1 MRSVPILDLSRDDV
15 ALAPALHAAF
25 TDIGFVAVTR
35 HGVPRPLI
43 DDLYRAAGG
52 FFDLPDAAKLA
63 VARRRPEHNRGYV
76 AMGGETLA
84 RLAGQHTPP
93 DHKEVYTIGPLDV
106 PDTPYYAAPEAYPS
120 FVPNLWP
127 EAPAALRPAMEAYW
141 HAVTALAGRLLGIAA
156 LSLGLPRDFF
166 AGRTDRHISMLRLIC
181 YPPYAQPPR
190 PGQLRAGVHTDLN
203 MLTLVHA
210 DSDTGGLEVQA
221 RDGTWI
227 APVTSGDAYV
237 VNVGDILMRWTNDL
251 WVSTPHRVA
260 NPPAGWGARRIS
272 VPFFFQAN
280 YDTVVE
286 CLPSCVAAGGTPKY
300 PPVTVGAYRAQ
311 RFARTASA
319 WNMHQHCAR
328 MG

>member
-1 MRSVPILDLSRDDV
+1 MKSVPILDLSRDDA

-25 TDIGFVAVTR
+25 TEIGFVAVTH

-43 DDLYRAAGG
+43 DDLYRVAGA
-52 FFDLPDAAKLA
+52 FFDLPAEARQA
-63 VARRRPEHNRGYV
+63 VGRRRPEHNRGYV
-76 AMGGETLA
+76 AVGGETLA
-84 RLAGQHTPP
+84 RLAGQQTPP

-127 EAPAALRPAMEAYW
+127 ERPAELRPVMTEYW

-156 LSLGLPRDFF
+156 LSLGLPRDYF

-181 YPPYAQPPR
+181 YPPYRQAPE

-210 DSDTGGLEVQA
+210 DSDTGGLEVRA

-251 WVSTPHRVA
+251 WVSTPHRVV
-260 NPPAGWGARRIS
+260 NPPAGWGARRLS

-280 YDTVVE
+280 YDTLVE
-286 CLPSCVAAGGTPKY
+286 CLPTCLAPGAMPKY

-311 RFARTASA
+311 RFARTAS
-319 WNMHQHCAR
+319 
-328 MG
+328 